1 MKIVLT
7 PDWFL
12 GKDILIGAFSFIVL
26 IIFSVLA
33 IRSYKLNKKKRNL
46 LYLGIGFGLIALAQ
60 MACIFT
66 KLILYYDIGP
76 AQAIGQAIITGQLVS
91 SVNIFYYIG
100 FFFHKFLILIG
111 LYIIYRLPQKKMYIG
126 DYALV
131 LYFILLSAVLSEY
144 KEFFY
149 LFPLTAFV
157 LLILI
162 INNYCRIYKEN
173 RFTNTKILITAFS
186 VLALAHLVYLFSKVG
201 ILFAVANIIEL
212 ISYVILLFLI
222 VRILKYGEK
231 KKSYGYNIRYAGNR
245 SGKRRGH

>member
-12 GKDILIGAFSFIVL
+12 GKDILIDSFSFIVL

-33 IRSYKLNKKKRNL
+33 IRSYKLNKKNRNL
-46 LYLGIGFGLIALAQ
+46 LYLGTGFGLIALAQ
-60 MACIFT
+60 IACIFT

-76 AQAIGQAIITGQLVS
+76 AQAIGQAIITGQFLS
-91 SVNIFYYIG
+91 SVDIFYYIG

-111 LYIIYRLPQKKMYIG
+111 LYIIYRLPQKKIYIG
-126 DYALV
+126 DYVLV

-144 KEFFY
+144 EGFFY
-149 LFPLTAFV
+149 FFHLTAFV

-162 INNYCRIYKEN
+162 VNNYYKIYKEN

-186 VLALAHLVYLFSKVG
+186 ILTLAHLIYLFSKVE

-212 ISYVILLFLI
+212 ISYVVLLFLI

-231 KKSYGYNIRYAGNR
+231 KKSHGYNIRYADDHP
-245 SGKRRGH
+245 GKKWGH

>member
-12 GKDILIGAFSFIVL
+12 GKDILIDSFSFIVL

-33 IRSYKLNKKKRNL
+33 IRSYKLNKKNRNL
-46 LYLGIGFGLIALAQ
+46 LYLGTGFGLIALAQ
-60 MACIFT
+60 LACIFT

-76 AQAIGQAIITGQLVS
+76 AQAIGQAIVTGQYLK
-91 SVNIFYYIG
+91 SVDIFYYMG

-111 LYIIYRLPQKKMYIG
+111 LYIIYRLPQKKIYMG

-131 LYFILLSAVLSEY
+131 LFFILLSAILSEY
-144 KEFFY
+144 GGFFY
-149 LFPLTAFV
+149 LFHLTAFI

-162 INNYCRIYKEN
+162 VGNYYRIYKKN
-173 RFTNTKILITAFS
+173 KFTNTKILITAFS
-186 VLALAHLVYLFSKVG
+186 ILALAHIIYLFSKIDVV
-201 ILFAVANIIEL
+201 FAVANIIEL

-222 VRILKYGEK
+222 IRILKHGEK
-231 KKSYGYNIRYAGNR
+231 KKPHGYNIRYADNR
-245 SGKRRGH
+245 PGKGLGH

>member
-12 GKDILIGAFSFIVL
+12 GKDVLIESFSFIVL

-33 IRSYKLNKKKRNL
+33 IKSYNLNKKNKNL
-46 LYLGIGFGLIALAQ
+46 LYLGTGFGLIALAQ
-60 MACIFT
+60 LASVFT

-76 AQAIGQAIITGQLVS
+76 AQAIGQVLIISQIVS
-91 SVNIFYYIG
+91 SVDIFYYMG
-100 FFFHKFLILIG
+100 FFFQKFLILVG
-111 LYIIYRLPQKKMYIG
+111 FYIIYRLPQKKMYVG

-144 KEFFY
+144 GKFFY
-149 LFPLTAFV
+149 LFHLTAFV

-162 INNYCRIYKEN
+162 VNNYCRIYKEKK
-173 RFTNTKILITAFS
+173 FANTKILIAAFS
-186 VLALAHLVYLFSKVG
+186 ILALAQLIYILSKVG

-212 ISYVILLFLI
+212 ISYVTLLFI
-222 VRILKYGEK
+222 IIRILKYGEK
-231 KKSYGYNIRYAGNR
+231 KKSYGNNIGYADNR
-245 SGKRRGH
+245 SGKGRGH

>member
-12 GKDILIGAFSFIVL
+12 GKDILIDSFSFIVL

-33 IRSYKLNKKKRNL
+33 IRSYKLNKKNKNL
-46 LYLGIGFGLIALAQ
+46 LYLGTGFGLIALAQ

-76 AQAIGQAIITGQLVS
+76 AQAIGQAIIVGQLLS
-91 SVNIFYYIG
+91 SVNIFYYMG
-100 FFFHKFLILIG
+100 FFFHNFLILVG
-111 LYIIYRLPQKKMYIG
+111 FYIIYRLPQKKMYIG

-131 LYFILLSAVLSEY
+131 LYFILLSAILSAYEG
-144 KEFFY
+144 FFY
-149 LFPLTAFV
+149 FFYLTAFV
-157 LLILI
+157 LLVLI
-162 INNYCRIYKEN
+162 VNNYYGIYKEN
-173 RFTNTKILITAFS
+173 RFVNTKILIIAFS
-186 VLALAHLVYLFSKVG
+186 ILALAQLVYVLSKVG

-222 VRILKYGEK
+222 IRILKHGEK
-231 KKSYGYNIRYAGNR
+231 KKPYGYNIRYAGNR
-245 SGKRRGH
+245 SGKKRGH

>member
-12 GKDILIGAFSFIVL
+12 GKDILIDSFSLIVL

-33 IRSYKLNKKKRNL
+33 IRSYKLSKKNRGL
-46 LYLGIGFGLIALAQ
+46 LYLGMGFGLIALAQ
-60 MACIFT
+60 MACVLT
-66 KLILYYDIGP
+66 KLILYYDLGP

-100 FFFHKFLILIG
+100 FFFHKFLILAG
-111 LYIIYRLPQKKMYIG
+111 FFIIHRLPRKKIFVG

-131 LYFILLSAVLSEY
+131 LYFILLSAILGVY
-144 KEFFY
+144 GGFFY
-149 LFPLTAFV
+149 FFHLTAFV

-162 INNYCRIYKEN
+162 VNNYYKIYKKN
-173 RFTNTKILITAFS
+173 GFVNTKILITAFS
-186 VLALAHLVYLFSKVG
+186 ILALAQLIYVLSKIGV
-201 ILFAVANIIEL
+201 LFAVANTIEL

-231 KKSYGYNIRYAGNR
+231 KKSYEHNIRHVGNR
-245 SGKRRGH
+245 SGKKRRH

>member
-12 GKDILIGAFSFIVL
+12 GKDILIDSFSFIVL

-33 IRSYKLNKKKRNL
+33 IRSYNLNKKNKNL
-46 LYLGIGFGLIALAQ
+46 LYLGTGFGLIALAQ

-66 KLILYYDIGP
+66 KLVLYYDIGP
-76 AQAIGQAIITGQLVS
+76 AQAIGQAIITGQLLS

-100 FFFHKFLILIG
+100 FFFHKFLILAG
-111 LYIIYRLPQKKMYIG
+111 FFIIYRLPRKKIFVG

-131 LYFILLSAVLSEY
+131 LYFILLSAILSAYEG
-144 KEFFY
+144 FFY
-149 LFPLTAFV
+149 FFHLTAFV

-162 INNYCRIYKEN
+162 VNNYYRIYKEN
-173 RFTNTKILITAFS
+173 KFVNTKILITAFGI
-186 VLALAHLVYLFSKVG
+186 LALAQLIYVLSKVG
-201 ILFAVANIIEL
+201 ILFAVANTIEL

-222 VRILKYGEK
+222 IRILKYGEK
-231 KKSYGYNIRYAGNR
+231 KKPYGHNIRYADNR
-245 SGKRRGH
+245 SGKKRRH